1 MDKTEFILFGSSH
14 YIKLHSSDHLTV
26 GHSSVMASS
35 SVRNLGVH
43 MDSTLSM
50 NNHVSHLCKTLIF
63 QLRNISH
70 IRRRYLDIDSCNHIV
85 RALVISRLDYGNSL
99 LTGTT
104 ETNINKLQRIQN
116 RAVRLICGLKRRD
129 HVSPYRAELH
139 WLPVKERIFQ
149 TAYHH
154 LSVCTWI
161 SSNLFAV

>member
-1 MDKTEFILFGSSH
+1 MDKTEFILFGSAH
-14 YIKLHSSDHLTV
+14 NIKLHSSDHLTV

-35 SVRNLGVH
+35 SVCNLSVH

-70 IRRRYLDIDSCNHIV
+70 VRRYLDIEYCNHIV
-85 RALVISRLDYGNSL
+85 HTLGISCLDYENSL

-116 RAVRLICGLKRRD
+116 QAVCLIYGLKRR
-129 HVSPYRAELH
+129 VMF
-139 WLPVKERIFQ
+139 LPTVHGFLLKN
-149 TAYHH
+149 
-154 LSVCTWI
+154 V
-161 SSNLFAV
+161 